1 MQEIQVALIHG
12 RHLIREGIAHILRE
26 GKITVV
32 ATAENFQTLLSLPID
47 VSGIDVFIVAATS
60 NGCAMADVVAPIRS
74 NCPSGKIIILADGNC
89 TGAVLA
95 EAYAAGAA
103 ALVTTDTSSA
113 ALVEHVRL
121 GALGVRAF
129 PAPPSM
135 AVGEGGLGG
144 GRLAF
149 NGHLR
154 QDFSEREQ
162 DILRCLAAGNS
173 NKCIA
178 RNLSITESTVKAHV
192 RSILRKLGAENRT
205 QAAIW
210 ATSAVSEGSRPSDR

>member
-1 MQEIQVALIHG
+1 MDEIQVAVIHG

-32 ATAENFQTLLSLPID
+32 AAVENLQALLSLPID
-47 VSGIDVFIVAATS
+47 INQIDVFLVAAAL
-60 NGCAMADVVAPIRS
+60 NGCPMADVVTTIRRS
-74 NCPSGKIIILADGNC
+74 CPAGKIIILADGNC
-89 TGAVLA
+89 TGEVLA
-95 EAYAAGAA
+95 DAYAAGAA
-103 ALVTTDTSSA
+103 ALVTTDTPSA
-113 ALVEHVRL
+113 ALIEHVRL

-129 PAPPSM
+129 PAPLSM
-135 AVGEGGLGG
+135 AGDGGLG
-144 GRLAF
+144 RSRPLFA
-149 NGHLR
+149 GHVR

-162 DILRCLAAGNS
+162 DILRCLAAGSS

-210 ATSAVSEGSRPSDR
+210 ATAAVSETPQPSDC